1 MLENQEQPEQAQVKV
16 AAPRRLPTLVW
27 IIPLLAVALSLGLGI
42 KAPDTSLGLLVSDFQ
57 NALTTRPWLFWI
69 PGMFILVISLCVNF
83 IGDGLRDAF
92 DPRQQMD

>member
-1 MLENQEQPEQAQVKV
+1 MLEQV
-16 AAPRRLPTLVW
+16 TLM
-27 IIPLLAVALSLGLGI
+27 AVAVASDKFLGFGVRP
-42 KAPDTSLGLLVSDFQ
+42 PDTSLGLLVSEYQ